1 MTAYRSPAVAQH
13 NTKFAGNLLERRFQ
27 QWGIHDSINNF
38 TQWSRN
44 EPALPLP
51 SYSPTVVSDLPLYY
65 KKMFHYVLL
74 EGVWENALHN
84 R

>member
-1 MTAYRSPAVAQH
+1 MTAYRSPAGAQH
-13 NTKFAGNLLERRFQ
+13 NTEFAGNLLERQFQ
-27 QWGIHDSINNF
+27 QWGIYDSINNF
-38 TQWSRN
+38 TQWSQN

-65 KKMFHYVLL
+65 KKIYLLVLL
-74 EGVWENALHN
+74 ERVWANALCD